1 MKKINI
7 LACFLAFQI
16 SYPAPSGI
24 FSVTATEEISDALLE
39 NINSEL
45 KQLSNTKN
53 FAVDSHAELSI
64 SKENKENNLML
75 INELGAISYSK
86 KLQMGQTI

>member
-64 SKENKENNLML
+64 SKENCSIWGTGHSVYRNVR
-75 INELGAISYSK
+75 
-86 KLQMGQTI
+86 TF